1 MEDNKDYLFS
11 GINHCKKKIEAID
24 QRIRALSVFNYS
36 MDLIERILERGEF
49 QDDPAW
55 QEIARLLEVRKSY
68 ELKLEELNWQV
79 KPSDLSQIEFY
90 SFSVPKK
97 ALIAVKVGVKP
108 LRVYSNCVT
117 DVYNQK
123 TCYEKVSLYEVKE
136 MLSQSIC
143 EETQNSLSDK
153 IIQEELLDIGK
164 YGNEPYYQGSV
175 LLIKNCFI

>member
-11 GINHCKKKIEAID
+11 GINHCQEKIEAIN

-68 ELKLEELNWQV
+68 EFKLEELSWQV

-90 SFSVPKK
+90 SFSVPKS
-97 ALIAVKVGVKP
+97 ALIAVKIGVKP
-108 LRVYSNCVT
+108 LIVYSNCVT
-117 DVYNQK
+117 EVYNNK
-123 TCYEKVSLYEVKE
+123 IKYSSLSVDDVKQ
-136 MLSQSIC
+136 LLCQSIC
-143 EETQNSLSDK
+143 EDTNYGMTEES
-153 IIQEELLDIGK
+153 IQEELLDLGR
-164 YGNEPYYQGSV
+164 YANEPFYQGSV
-175 LLIKNCFI
+175 LLIENKFV

>member
-11 GINHCKKKIEAID
+11 GINYCQKKIEAIN

-55 QEIARLLEVRKSY
+55 REIARLLEVRKGY
-68 ELKLEELNWQV
+68 ELKFEELSWQV

-90 SFSVPKK
+90 SFSVPKS

-108 LRVYSNCVT
+108 LIVYSTCVT
-117 DVYNQK
+117 EVYNK
-123 TCYEKVSLYEVKE
+123 KVEYSSLSVDDVQQ
-136 MLSQSIC
+136 LLNQSIC
-143 EETQNSLSDK
+143 EDTKHGMTEES
-153 IIQEELLDIGK
+153 IQEELLDLGR
-164 YGNEPYYQGSV
+164 YANEPFYQGSV
-175 LLIKNCFI
+175 LLIENIFV

>member
-11 GINHCKKKIEAID
+11 GINHCQEKIEAID
-24 QRIRALSVFNYS
+24 QRIRALSVFNFS

-90 SFSVPKK
+90 SFSVPKN
-97 ALIAVKVGVKP
+97 ALIAVKAGVKP
-108 LRVYSNCVT
+108 LTVYASCVAE
-117 DVYNQK
+117 VYNQQ
-123 TCYEKVSLYEVKE
+123 VRFILLSVDEVQKI
-136 MLSQSIC
+136 LKQSVF
-143 EETQNSLSDK
+143 EETKLGVTEE
-153 IIQEELLDIGK
+153 IIQKELLDLGR
-164 YGNEPYYQGSV
+164 YANEPFYQGSV
-175 LLIKNCFI
+175 LLIENIFV

>member
-1 MEDNKDYLFS
+1 MEDKDYIFS
-11 GINHCKKKIEAID
+11 GLNHCQKKIDTIN

-49 QDDPAW
+49 QDDPVW

-90 SFSVPKK
+90 SFSVPKN

-108 LRVYSNCVT
+108 LTVYASCVAE
-117 DVYNQK
+117 VYYKQVGYILLSVDEVQK
-123 TCYEKVSLYEVKE
+123 VLR
-136 MLSQSIC
+136 QSIF
-143 EETQNSLSDK
+143 EETKLGVTEE
-153 IIQEELLDIGK
+153 IIQEELLDLGR
-164 YGNEPYYQGSV
+164 YANEPFYQGSV
-175 LLIKNCFI
+175 LLIENIFV

>member
-11 GINHCKKKIEAID
+11 GINHCQKKISAID

-90 SFSVPKK
+90 SFSVPKNT
-97 ALIAVKVGVKP
+97 LIAVKAGVKP
-108 LRVYSNCVT
+108 LTVYASYVT
-117 DVYNQK
+117 EVYNQQ
-123 TCYEKVSLYEVKE
+123 VGFIHLSVDEVQKI
-136 MLSQSIC
+136 LRQSIC
-143 EETQNSLSDK
+143 EETKLGVTEK
-153 IIQEELLDIGK
+153 IIQEELLDLGR
-164 YGNEPYYQGSV
+164 YANEPFYQGSV
-175 LLIKNCFI
+175 LLIENMFV